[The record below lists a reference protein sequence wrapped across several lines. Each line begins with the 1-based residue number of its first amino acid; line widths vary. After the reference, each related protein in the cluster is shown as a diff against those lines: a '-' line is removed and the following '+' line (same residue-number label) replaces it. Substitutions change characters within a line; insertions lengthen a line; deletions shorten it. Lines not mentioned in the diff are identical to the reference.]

1 MKNFLF
7 TLSLLFTLTLCAQGQ
22 LKQADLYA
30 VDYLT
35 TDGETQ
41 DINEI
46 TKYLTLELIEES
58 VFHSKQATAVNQ
70 LKRDYSVTKIKGTL
84 TLPCK
89 NKKVQFTD
97 NVTEDETNKQYS
109 YEGQLTALNQ
119 YVIGALYWE
128 DSEYKLID
136 KTTGTETASFMDM
149 PYVSADKKYVIAIH
163 DDIYENVGYLSLSAV
178 TGGGIQPLLLCGF
191 TNWIPVEDQNET
203 PFWGKDGYFYLPVT
217 ASDSY
222 LSDNNY
228 SKKEKQYI
236 RIQLLGPA
244 GKLKPID
251 SISKG

>member
-1 MKNFLF
+1 MKKFLF
-7 TLSLLFTLTLCAQGQ
+7 ILPILFSPTIYSQGK

-30 VDYLT
+30 IDYLT
-35 TDGETQ
+35 TENTAAPE
-41 DINEI
+41 NEI
-46 TKYLTLELIEES
+46 NKYLSIELIEES
-58 VFHSKQATAVNQ
+58 VFHSKQANAVNA
-70 LKRDYSVTKIKGTL
+70 LKRDYSVTKIKSTL

-149 PYVSADKKYVIAIH
+149 PYVSADKKHVIAIH
-163 DDIYENVGYLSLSAV
+163 DNIYENMADLSLSAV

-191 TNWIPVEDQNET
+191 TNWIPLEDQNET
-203 PFWGKDGYFYLPVT
+203 PFWGKDGYFYLPIT

-222 LSDNNY
+222 LFNNNY

-251 SISKG
+251 SSKG